1 MLCAYCG
8 EDRPATK
15 EHVWS
20 ASLIRLTEKEAPYTF
35 DPHREKVYGA
45 HPQLKDTC
53 APCNNLLLS
62 PADAAMLE
70 FAQRHLLG
78 AIEPET
84 VLNLGDPRLTRWVLK
99 TAYNH
104 DRSHPELRTRRA
116 GMWRPILP
124 SLLDRG
130 PLVPGVEIWFGSWR
144 EPFGNGMLEG
154 LNVVHRLD
162 ARELILYLEGL
173 EPGEAERHLAA
184 TWGLKVACG
193 VFALLVWQPSTAP
206 ELKERTAAGFR
217 SADWLPMH
225 DGQLAGQGPFNKYT
239 AATYHVICHPD
250 HLPTPGGRPKPVD
263 EAVGETLVRLQ
274 AEHKAAMRD
283 AD

>member
-78 AIEPET
+78 PIEPET
-84 VLNLGDPRLTRWVLK
+84 VLDLGDPRLTRWVLK

-124 SLLDRG
+124 SLLSIAARSCRASRSGSVRG
-130 PLVPGVEIWFGSWR
+130 GS
-144 EPFGNGMLEG
+144 
-154 LNVVHRLD
+154 
-162 ARELILYLEGL
+162 
-173 EPGEAERHLAA
+173 
-184 TWGLKVACG
+184 
-193 VFALLVWQPSTAP
+193 
-206 ELKERTAAGFR
+206 R
-217 SADWLPMH
+217 SATGCSKDSTSSI
-225 DGQLAGQGPFNKYT
+225 AS
-239 AATYHVICHPD
+239 
-250 HLPTPGGRPKPVD
+250 
-263 EAVGETLVRLQ
+263 TLGS
-274 AEHKAAMRD
+274 
-283 AD
+283 